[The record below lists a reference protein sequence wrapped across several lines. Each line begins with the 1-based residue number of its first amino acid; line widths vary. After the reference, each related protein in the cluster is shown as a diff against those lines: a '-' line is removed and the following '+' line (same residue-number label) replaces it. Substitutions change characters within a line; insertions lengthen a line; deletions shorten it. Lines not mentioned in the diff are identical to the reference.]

1 MPLDIQLGDIVETRK
16 PHPCGGT
23 RFQIVRTGMDFR
35 MVCLTCQKEIWV
47 TRPKLE
53 KRIKRHL
60 RNGGV
65 VNR

>member
-1 MPLDIQLGDIVETRK
+1 MPLDIQIGDVVETRK

-23 RFQIVRTGMDFR
+23 RFEITRTGMDFR
-35 MVCLTCQKEIWV
+35 MVCMTCQKEIWV

-53 KRIKRHL
+53 KRIKKHFRK
-60 RNGGV
+60 GEP